1 MDEEF
6 TKAQLAY
13 GHEGYCVRAVK
24 SEHDQIRLLLMHT
37 DAKGKVSPLT
47 VQAKHCIELT
57 AGTSK
62 PRQLF
67 EFTRQS
73 YEKKMR
79 ILGRA
84 GFDDVMV
91 SPPIEPVLGKK
102 WKPEGV
108 HIQIWM
114 TLLEQVFP
122 CLSCYN
128 VNLLELILREKSEDE
143 EEEEMRKKIS
153 KEVEVSVHLEGR
165 HLLPI
170 HCPESSEH
178 PDGHWTLLSLETGG
192 VASDI
197 KVKYFETLNEPN
209 EECLRRAKTLLDML
223 AVKAEVEISNC
234 FRQCGDD
241 CTWWVLHYCEL
252 EARLQHGET
261 GGACFAIG
269 NPLRKQQL
277 KHLLKMASD
286 QLEKQD

>member
-1 MDEEF
+1 MKTE
-6 TKAQLAY
+6 K
-13 GHEGYCVRAVK
+13 
-24 SEHDQIRLLLMHT
+24 DQIRLLLMHS
-37 DAKGKVSPLT
+37 DGKGKVSPLT
-47 VQAKHCIELT
+47 VLAEHCVEVST
-57 AGTSK
+57 ETKATRK
-62 PRQLF
+62 LF

-73 YEKKMR
+73 HERKMR

-84 GFDDVMV
+84 GIDDVMV

-102 WKPEGV
+102 WKPDGN

-122 CLSCYN
+122 FLSCYN
-128 VNLLELILREKSEDE
+128 VNLLELILSEKSEHE
-143 EEEEMRKKIS
+143 EEEEMRKKIA
-153 KEVEVSVHLEGR
+153 KEMEVSVHDEGR

-170 HCPESSEH
+170 HCPESPEH

-209 EECLRRAKTLLDML
+209 QECLRRANTLLAML
-223 AVKAEVEISNC
+223 SVKAEVEISNC

-252 EARLQHGET
+252 EARLQHGEQPA
-261 GGACFAIG
+261 GACFAIG

-277 KHLLKMASD
+277 RHLLKLASE